1 MTPVIRST
9 YQETRARLTRAQ
21 LETARA
27 LSATFAT
34 LRRMELA
41 RVPNGPPPRAERRE
55 RISAKHRGE
64 V

>member
-1 MTPVIRST
+1 MTHTLRQS

-21 LETARA
+21 LETARQ

-41 RVPNGPPPRAERRE
+41 RVPNGPPPRAERRAA
-55 RISAKHRGE
+55 ITNKHRGL